1 MSRPDHSAL
10 ELRPDLG
17 RIAQWIRPKARVLDL
32 GCGDGALL
40 AWLEKE
46 KGCLAYGAE
55 INQDQVLACVQRG
68 VNVIQADIDTSLS
81 LFSGNRFD
89 VVILSQALQ
98 ATHRTEAV
106 LREISALGQEVI
118 VSIPNFGHWSH
129 LVSLLMGRMPV
140 NRRLPY
146 EWYNTPNLHLATV
159 SDFETLLGRLRL
171 TILERQYLVE
181 SDSGDLKSIAS
192 LPALRATLALYRFQK
207 Q

>member
-1 MSRPDHSAL
+1 
-10 ELRPDLG
+10 
-17 RIAQWIRPKARVLDL
+17 
-32 GCGDGALL
+32 LL

-55 INQDQVLACVQRG
+55 INQDQVLACVKRG

-129 LVSLLMGRMPV
+129 
-140 NRRLPY
+140 RRL
-146 EWYNTPNLHLATV
+146 
-159 SDFETLLGRLRL
+159 FEMA
-171 TILERQYLVE
+171 
-181 SDSGDLKSIAS
+181 SSIQA
-192 LPALRATLALYRFQK
+192 RR
-207 Q
+207 

>member
-1 MSRPDHSAL
+1 MNIPDQSEL
-10 ELRPDLG
+10 ELRPDLE
-17 RIAQWIRPKARVLDL
+17 RIAQWIQPKARVLDL
-32 GCGDGALL
+32 GCGDGTLL
-40 AWLEKE
+40 AWLERE
-46 KGCLAYGAE
+46 KGCRAYGAE

-68 VNVIQADIDTSLS
+68 VNVIQADMDTSLS

-106 LREISALGQEVI
+106 LREISELGQEVI

-129 LVSLLMGRMPV
+129 LVSLLRGRMPV

-159 SDFETLLGRLRL
+159 SDFEDLLGQLRL
-171 TILERQYLVE
+171 SILERQYLVE
-181 SDSGDLKSIAS
+181 ANNGDLKSIAS
-192 LPALRATLALYRFQK
+192 FPALRATLALYRFQK

>member
-1 MSRPDHSAL
+1 MNIPDQSEL
-10 ELRPDLG
+10 ELRPDLE
-17 RIAQWIRPKARVLDL
+17 RIAQWIQPKARVLDL
-32 GCGDGALL
+32 GCGDGTLL
-40 AWLEKE
+40 AWLERE
-46 KGCLAYGAE
+46 KGCRAYGAE

-68 VNVIQADIDTSLS
+68 VNVIQADMDTSLS

-106 LREISALGQEVI
+106 LREISELGQEVI

-129 LVSLLMGRMPV
+129 LVSLLRGRMPV

-146 EWYNTPNLHLATV
+146 QWYNTPNLHLATV
-159 SDFETLLGRLRL
+159 SDFEDLLGRLRL
-171 TILERQYLVE
+171 SILERQYLVE
-181 SDSGDLKSIAS
+181 ANNGDLKSIAS
-192 LPALRATLALYRFQK
+192 FPALRATLALYRFQK